1 MALQSNIF
9 NITKVRNGVDANS
22 RRMTTNVET
31 IYKFVKDTTENNAI
45 VYNISPDIIIVGIVD
60 TTTSQGLNIVNATR
74 IITFDDTD
82 LEELIGPVLFKR
94 YYHRSQRLEDE
105 NHNIPEDDDFHWY
118 FHIQSFYD
126 DLYNENSV
134 IYTSDYVCYIQVGG
148 LTSTEYYVDPSKYY
162 YRVGEEPNIQYI
174 NCEGQDFDENK
185 DYYTV
190 YDNITYLKN
199 FFDADTPT
207 NIEFASILE
216 SSLLYHTIPVQIGT
230 DVNAARFFSLA
241 DGVYAAMNDA
251 GLVFDSNGLAI
262 TNGNFSITNSNN
274 ETVFNF
280 NKSDGI
286 LSLTGAI
293 IATSGKFHG
302 TIEAED
308 GYFNRGTIGGF
319 NITESSIESQTQKLQ
334 LFSQVSTDP
343 GEIEQGSIENDEDAY
358 SNVEFKLSEN
368 LTEEEFNENKTN
380 YYYYDNEEHEYIK
393 CTNESIFDSNEDYYT
408 FINDIVRTKDYIHV
422 QSGHTYIIKTNLKK
436 ILIRGYKEEDPDS
449 HLQSTDWVNS
459 GYSYTPPIIT
469 TEVGGQLQ
477 QDAVNFIR
485 ILLKEQDGTI
495 ITPEDV
501 EFLTIIEDSSLIN
514 VENIHIGDGGVL
526 DGYLRVGNLSL
537 INPDKNYSVG
547 DHGSVVME
555 LMAPDQDNND
565 KVYFQLTSEGYI
577 QGNNW
582 SIGKDTGDDV
592 VTARFGKLIT
602 GDGVFNGTVYAKNGT
617 FSGEITSSIISA
629 STINTVNFITE
640 KTRSMGGSY
649 IFKPTFKIAQLTD
662 RNNNIIEFELENIGN
677 YFNFDLYEKV
687 EDLDEATFN
696 ENKTN
701 YYTYDSLNQQYI
713 QCNNESIYDSE
724 QVYYTYLESIVSVSG
739 IDTRFGKIININ
751 KIFELVENLTEET
764 FNNDKTHYYYYDSQE
779 EEYVQCTDD
788 TEFNDSQNYYV
799 FSKELIQV
807 FFEDDDY
814 NIIKEDDLTKYQ
826 TLTLLGYANQDVLI
840 GINSDNTY
848 AGDIL
853 APRALSMETFT
864 SLHNIN
870 DTGDID
876 YNLNLLLGDLSSLST
891 ISPDFRYVNGYG
903 LYADNVYLHGSLTTK
918 NNNGTFAGVHTL
930 KDIEFNYG
938 QWSNSPDDGTY
949 DNEKIV
955 FWGGSDTLDE
965 EGIQKSPFIVTDKGS
980 IFANRGE
987 FKGTVITNSLISNT
1001 VIQTPVIY
1009 GSNDSSDAPSLR
1021 IYNTDSFGGTGG
1033 IGFYKKV
1040 GYIDKLTEELLH
1052 PEEDDIITLRLNDS
1066 GFIHYYSTQGQGNKQ
1081 TTFISFSENG
1091 LEDGTDGIYFSGT
1104 SYTAGT
1110 TTFSSREIK
1119 DNGINPAV
1127 INLISETKNQDNTT
1141 TPGNIELRYKNYG
1154 IKITDDDNLAA
1165 VRNFGGKVINEGET
1179 IFRTSNGARQLDYKI
1194 NSSGYYCL
1202 FVS

>member
-22 RRMTTNVET
+22 RRITTNVET
-31 IYKFVKDTTENNAI
+31 IYKFVRRENDGYKRAIGLDETTFNRNKTKYYI
-45 VYNISPDIIIVGIVD
+45 YNDLNKNYIQCTSQSIYDSGQIYYFYDADIIMYAFSPNNITVGVLD
-60 TTTSQGLNIVNATR
+60 TNTNQPLDIHTGTL
-74 IITFDDTD
+74 IITLNGYNLQSLIDSYYQIYLILESDNYHWRFD
-82 LEELIGPVLFKR
+82 F
-94 YYHRSQRLEDE
+94 E
-105 NHNIPEDDDFHWY
+105 N
-118 FHIQSFYD
+118 FYN
-126 DLYNENSV
+126 DLYNEK
-134 IYTSDYVCYIQVGG
+134 
-148 LTSTEYYVDPSKYY
+148 LTEISSE
-162 YRVGEEPNIQYI
+162 
-174 NCEGQDFDENK
+174 
-185 DYYTV
+185 
-190 YDNITYLKN
+190 
-199 FFDADTPT
+199 
-207 NIEFASILE
+207 NIELLHTFFETQEPANIGFDVIFE
-216 SSLLYHTIPVQIGT
+216 SSLLYKAIPFQIGT
-230 DVNAARFFSLA
+230 DLVAAHLFERA
-241 DGVYAAMNDA
+241 DGIYAAIADA

-262 TNGNFSITNSNN
+262 NNGNLSITNSNN

-280 NKSDGI
+280 NKSDGT
-286 LSLTGAI
+286 LSITGNI
-293 IATSGKFHG
+293 TATSGIFHG

-343 GEIEQGSIENDEDAY
+343 GEIEQGSIDN
-358 SNVEFKLSEN
+358 
-368 LTEEEFNENKTN
+368 TT
-380 YYYYDNEEHEYIK
+380 YDNI
-393 CTNESIFDSNEDYYT
+393 DA
-408 FINDIVRTKDYIHV
+408 NDIVRTKNYIHV

-436 ILIRGYKEEDPDS
+436 VLIRGYEEENPNS
-449 HLQSTDWVNS
+449 HLQSTEWVDS

-477 QDAVNFIR
+477 QEAVNFIR
-485 ILLKEQDGTI
+485 ILLKEQDGTS

-501 EFLTIIEDSSLIN
+501 EFLTIIEDTSLIN
-514 VENIHIGDGGVL
+514 AENIHIGDGGVL

-537 INPDKNYSVG
+537 INPDKNYSSG
-547 DHGSVVME
+547 DYGAVVME
-555 LMAPDQDNND
+555 LMAPDSQGND
-565 KVYFQLTSEGYI
+565 EVYFQLTTEGYI

-582 SIGKDTGDDV
+582 SIGKRIDDDV
-592 VTARFGKLIT
+592 VTARFGKLIA
-602 GDGVFNGTVYAKNGT
+602 GDGEFSGTIYAKNGT

-629 STINTVNFITE
+629 STINTVNFVTE

-649 IFKPTFKIAQLTD
+649 IFKPTFKIVQLTD

-677 YFNFDLYEKV
+677 YFDFDLYEKV
-687 EDLDEATFN
+687 ENLDETTFN

-713 QCNNESIYDSE
+713 QCGDESVYDSE
-724 QVYYTYLESIVSVSG
+724 QVYYTYLESIVSISG

-751 KIFELVENLTEET
+751 KIFELVEDLTEEA
-764 FNNDKTHYYYYDSQE
+764 FNDNKTYYYYYDDQE
-779 EEYVQCTDD
+779 EEYVQCTEN
-788 TEFNDSQNYYV
+788 TEFNDGQNYYV

-814 NIIKEDDLTKYQ
+814 NIIKEDDLAKYQ

-848 AGDIL
+848 VGDIL

-870 DTGDID
+870 NTGDID

-891 ISPDFRYVNGYG
+891 ISPDFHYVDGYG

-938 QWSNSPDDGTY
+938 QWSNGPDDGTY
-949 DNEKIV
+949 SNEKIV
-955 FWGGSDTLDE
+955 FWGGSNTLNE

-1009 GSNDSSDAPSLR
+1009 GSNDSPDAPSLR
-1021 IYNTDSFGGTGG
+1021 IYNTDSFERGTGG

-1040 GYIDKLTEELLH
+1040 GQIDKLTEELLY
-1052 PEEDDIITLRLNDS
+1052 PENDDIITLRLSNT
-1066 GFIHYYSTQGQGNKQ
+1066 GFIHYYFTQEQENKQ
-1081 TTFISFSENG
+1081 TTFISFSENS

-1119 DNGINPAV
+1119 DNGINPAI
-1127 INLISETKNQDNTT
+1127 INLISETKINNQTIS
-1141 TPGNIELRYKNYG
+1141 GNIELRYKSYG
-1154 IKITDDDNLAA
+1154 IKITDDNNLAA

-1179 IFRTSNGARQLDYKI
+1179 IFKTSDGARQLDYKI
-1194 NSSGYYCL
+1194 NGSGYYCL

>member
-22 RRMTTNVET
+22 RRITTNVET
-31 IYKFVKDTTENNAI
+31 IYKFV
-45 VYNISPDIIIVGIVD
+45 
-60 TTTSQGLNIVNATR
+60 Q
-74 IITFDDTD
+74 
-82 LEELIGPVLFKR
+82 
-94 YYHRSQRLEDE
+94 RSE
-105 NHNIPEDDDFHWY
+105 Y
-118 FHIQSFYD
+118 K
-126 DLYNENSV
+126 V
-134 IYTSDYVCYIQVGG
+134 AVG
-148 LTSTEYYVDPSKYY
+148 LTEEEFNSNKTKYY
-162 YRVGEEPNIQYI
+162 YYDSQRKSYIQCTNQSIFNSSETYYIIIGSGENNRIIYSFSPNDLIIGILDTNTNQPLDIHTGTVVISLNGYNLQTLIENYYQNYFVLDPDNFHWRFYFEDFYNDFYTGDLVNLSQDTINLLYTFFESQEPTSI
-174 NCEGQDFDENK
+174 DFD
-185 DYYTV
+185 
-190 YDNITYLKN
+190 II
-199 FFDADTPT
+199 F
-207 NIEFASILE
+207 E
-216 SSLLYHTIPVQIGT
+216 SSLLYRAIPLQIGT
-230 DVNAARFFSLA
+230 DLIAAHLFEKA
-241 DGVYAAMNDA
+241 DGIYAAIADA

-262 TNGNFSITNSNN
+262 NNGNLSITNSNN
-274 ETVFNF
+274 DTVFDF
-280 NKSDGI
+280 NKSDGT
-286 LSLTGAI
+286 LSITGNI
-293 IATSGKFHG
+293 TATSGKFHG

-343 GEIEQGSIENDEDAY
+343 GEIEQGSIENI
-358 SNVEFKLSEN
+358 
-368 LTEEEFNENKTN
+368 T
-380 YYYYDNEEHEYIK
+380 YDNI
-393 CTNESIFDSNEDYYT
+393 DAD
-408 FINDIVRTKDYIHV
+408 DIVRTKNYIHI

-436 ILIRGYKEEDPDS
+436 ILIRGYEEDNPNS
-449 HLQSTDWVNS
+449 HLQSTEWVDS
-459 GYSYTPPIIT
+459 GYSYTAPIIT
-469 TEVGGQLQ
+469 TEVSGQLHQ
-477 QDAVNFIR
+477 NTVNFIR
-485 ILLKEQDGTI
+485 ILIKEQDGTI

-501 EFLTIIEDSSLIN
+501 EFLTIIEDTSLIN

-724 QVYYTYLESIVSVSG
+724 QVYYTYLESIVSISG

-751 KIFELVENLTEET
+751 KIFELVEDLTEEV
-764 FNNDKTHYYYYDSQE
+764 FNNNKTHYYYYDNQE

-1009 GSNDSSDAPSLR
+1009 GSNDSSDVPSLR

-1040 GYIDKLTEELLH
+1040 GYIDKLTEELLF
-1052 PEEDDIITLRLNDS
+1052 PGEDDIITLRLNDN
-1066 GFIHYYSTQGQGNKQ
+1066 GFVHYYFTQEQENKQ

-1110 TTFSSREIK
+1110 TTFSSREIR
-1119 DNGINPAV
+1119 DNGINPAI
-1127 INLISETKNQDNTT
+1127 INLISEDKINNQTV
-1141 TPGNIELRYKNYG
+1141 PGNIELRYKSYG